1 VALVCASFPLSA
13 IILTL
18 HFRCRAKLVA
28 ELAFRSNRILLQ
40 DLFEHNLLTWTKGDD
55 IRFLGVYA
63 LKPWIFNLIDE
74 IDLKI
79 LYILQNNGRRRLAD
93 IAEEVALSA
102 PAVMERVK
110 KLEASGVIKG
120 YQALIDGKRV
130 GKDITAFI
138 GVSVGNQRDID
149 GFASHMLSYADV
161 LECHHVTGDESFILK
176 VKSANTGSLE
186 KLLGQIRSVAGVT
199 RTVTRVV
206 LSTAKE
212 NQALELDAGLAESAH
227 PKKRSAS

>member
-1 VALVCASFPLSA
+1 
-13 IILTL
+13 
-18 HFRCRAKLVA
+18 
-28 ELAFRSNRILLQ
+28 LLDQ
-40 DLFEHNLLTWTKGDD
+40 
-55 IRFLGVYA
+55 
-63 LKPWIFNLIDE
+63 

-79 LYILQNNGRRRLAD
+79 LYILQNHGRRRLAE
-93 IAEEVALSA
+93 IAEEVDLSA

-110 KLEASGVIKG
+110 KLESTGVIKG
-120 YQALIDGKRV
+120 YQALLDSKKI

-138 GVSVGNQRDID
+138 GVSIGNQRDMNN
-149 GFASHMLSYADV
+149 FAARMLHHGDV

-186 KLLGQIRSVAGVT
+186 KLLGEIRSVEGVT

-212 NQALELDAGLAESAH
+212 SQALELDQGLAEQPSA
-227 PKKRSAS
+227 KRELAQRRSAR

>member
-1 VALVCASFPLSA
+1 
-13 IILTL
+13 
-18 HFRCRAKLVA
+18 
-28 ELAFRSNRILLQ
+28 
-40 DLFEHNLLTWTKGDD
+40 
-55 IRFLGVYA
+55 
-63 LKPWIFNLIDE
+63 LIDQ

-79 LYILQNNGRRRLAD
+79 LSILQNNGRTRLAD
-93 IAEEVALSA
+93 IADEVELSA

-120 YQALIDGKRV
+120 YQALVDGKKV

-138 GVSVGNQRDID
+138 GVSIGNQRDID
-149 GFASHMLSYADV
+149 QFATQVLRYQDV

-186 KLLGQIRSVAGVT
+186 KLLGQIRSVEGVT
-199 RTVTRVV
+199 RTVTKIV

-212 NQALELDAGLAESAH
+212 SQALELAAGLAENVSA
-227 PKKRSAS
+227 KKK

>member
-1 VALVCASFPLSA
+1 MLNF
-13 IILTL
+13 I
-18 HFRCRAKLVA
+18 
-28 ELAFRSNRILLQ
+28 
-40 DLFEHNLLTWTKGDD
+40 
-55 IRFLGVYA
+55 
-63 LKPWIFNLIDE
+63 NLIDK

-79 LYILQNNGRRRLAD
+79 LYILQNNGRTRLAD
-93 IAEEVALSA
+93 IADEVELSA

-120 YQALIDGKRV
+120 YQALVDGKKV

-138 GVSVGNQRDID
+138 GVSIGNQQDID
-149 GFASHMLSYADV
+149 QFASEMLRYQDV

-186 KLLGQIRSVAGVT
+186 KLLGQIRSVGGVT
-199 RTVTRVV
+199 RTVTKIV

-212 NQALELDAGLAESAH
+212 GQVLELDARLAEIANG
-227 PKKRSAS
+227 KKK

>member
-1 VALVCASFPLSA
+1 LTSGVASD
-13 IILTL
+13 I
-18 HFRCRAKLVA
+18 
-28 ELAFRSNRILLQ
+28 RSLGLFHSCPNRI
-40 DLFEHNLLTWTKGDD
+40 NLLD
-55 IRFLGVYA
+55 A
-63 LKPWIFNLIDE
+63 

-79 LYILQNNGRRRLAD
+79 LYILQNHARSRLAD
-93 IAEEVALSA
+93 IAEEVELSA

-110 KLEASGVIKG
+110 KLEAGGVIKG
-120 YQALIDGKRV
+120 YQAVVDGKKV

-149 GFASHMLSYADV
+149 KFSQEMLRHQDV

-186 KLLGQIRSVAGVT
+186 TLLGDIRSVEGVT
-199 RTVTRVV
+199 RTVTKIV

-212 NQALELDAGLAESAH
+212 GQALDFGQNLPTHSNS
-227 PKKRSAS
+227 KRK